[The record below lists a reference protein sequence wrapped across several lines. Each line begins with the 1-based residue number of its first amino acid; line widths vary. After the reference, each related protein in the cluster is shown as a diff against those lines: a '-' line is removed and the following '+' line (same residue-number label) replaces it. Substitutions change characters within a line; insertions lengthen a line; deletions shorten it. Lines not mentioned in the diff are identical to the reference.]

1 MRAIPGVRVAF
12 AMRHRRERTTRL
24 AFTLRRYARNMWLR
38 RAMYRWLF
46 PAAFVLPLW
55 LLVGWSIFEVSGWA
69 FIWVIFIAIPSVL
82 IAQFV
87 LSLLVRA
94 RPSVAESKALSWLDV
109 AGFGTW
115 HALTILVGFY
125 IEAWFGIALAA
136 AIVAAVGLFWLS
148 LRQLRA
154 ELRQIG
160 EQGGSFIRMRQQV
173 WSVRREPDGTGA
185 GPASRVDRPV
195 DPSQI
200 TIVTDAPDASTRPK
214 RDET

>member
-1 MRAIPGVRVAF
+1 
-12 AMRHRRERTTRL
+12 
-24 AFTLRRYARNMWLR
+24 
-38 RAMYRWLF
+38 MYRWLF

-82 IAQFV
+82 IAQII

-94 RPSVAESKALSWLDV
+94 RPSIAESRALSWIDV

-125 IEAWFGIALAA
+125 VEAWFGIALAA
-136 AIVAAVGLFWLS
+136 AIVAAVGVFWLS
-148 LRQLRA
+148 LRQMRS
-154 ELRQIG
+154 ELSQLG
-160 EQGGSFIRMRQQV
+160 QQGGSFIRMRQQV
-173 WSVRREPDGTGA
+173 WTARPDPETSDQPGSGRTA
-185 GPASRVDRPV
+185 HVDRSV

-200 TIVTDAPDASTRPK
+200 TIITDAPDASKPAQ
-214 RDET
+214 RDEP